1 MSATKQKI
9 IETAV
14 ALFNGQGLA
23 NVRLQQIAEAVGIST
38 GNLAYHFA
46 NKEAIVQAVYGQL
59 AEELAGA
66 LRLYSVYPNL
76 LDFDLQVSRLFQ
88 VFRSYPFYPSD
99 LPEIYRSYPALRESS
114 QAFFSKLTSQLEK
127 RVEFNV
133 KRGIIMP
140 EPAPHLYRKVAEAM
154 VLTLTFRATGRTL
167 AGLDAEGEPGFKEA
181 LWLHLSPY
189 LTPKGRQEY
198 AQLIEPLLQD

>member
-46 NKEAIVQAVYGQL
+46 NKEAIVQAVYGSL

-88 VFRSYPFYPSD
+88 VFRSYPFYLSD

-114 QAFFSKLTSQLEK
+114 QAFFSKLTAQLEK

-133 KRGIIMP
+133 KRGIIQP
-140 EPAPHLYRKVAEAM
+140 EPAPQLYRKVAEAM
-154 VLTLTFRATGRTL
+154 VLTIAFRATGRTL
-167 AGLDAEGEPGFKEA
+167 SGQDPEGEPGFKEA
-181 LWLHLSPY
+181 LWLHLNPY